1 MLANGAASARRF
13 LFTGGLTPRRSPEF
27 APLSPTGLSP
37 MSDAATPATPA
48 PLDPLEPFERRVLGV
63 LAEKSQTSKS
73 ADGYP
78 MTLNSVVLG
87 CNQKSNRDPVY
98 DLTEDDVEETLEAL
112 AEKGLT
118 MKQVS
123 GRADRWKHQM
133 YDRWGFTRAEMAV
146 VAELLLRGPQTLG
159 DLRGRA
165 SRMTDIADMD
175 ALKGYLNGL
184 IARGF
189 VVPLMP
195 LDRRGAAVT
204 HAFHPADEMD
214 QVKAQHGGGTAP
226 DPAPR
231 GGGLAT
237 LEARLN
243 EAFEEIAKLK
253 EAVARLE
260 RRSGE

>member
-1 MLANGAASARRF
+1 
-13 LFTGGLTPRRSPEF
+13 
-27 APLSPTGLSP
+27 
-37 MSDAATPATPA
+37 MSDAATPA

-133 YDRWGFTRAEMAV
+133 YDKWGFTRAEMAV

-260 RRSGE
+260 RPSGE

>member
-1 MLANGAASARRF
+1 MSHATAPTPPTPLA
-13 LFTGGLTPRRSPEF
+13 
-27 APLSPTGLSP
+27 
-37 MSDAATPATPA
+37 
-48 PLDPLEPFERRVLGV
+48 PFERRVLGV

-73 ADGYP
+73 PDGYP
-78 MTLNSVVLG
+78 MTLNAVVLG

-112 AEKGLT
+112 AEAGLT
-118 MKQVS
+118 MRQVS

-165 SRMTDIADMD
+165 SRMTDVPDLD
-175 ALKGYLNGL
+175 TLKGHLQALVG
-184 IARGF
+184 RGF
-189 VVPLMP
+189 VVALAP

-204 HAFHPADEMD
+204 HGFHTAEELAQAMGQQGGDPQPPAR
-214 QVKAQHGGGTAP
+214 GTS
-226 DPAPR
+226 
-231 GGGLAT
+231 T

-253 EAVARLE
+253 DAVARLE
-260 RRSGE
+260 SKTGS

>member
-1 MLANGAASARRF
+1 MS
-13 LFTGGLTPRRSPEF
+13 T
-27 APLSPTGLSP
+27 LSPTP
-37 MSDAATPATPA
+37 PAAPTPA
-48 PLDPLEPFERRVLGV
+48 PAPLAPFERRVLGV

-98 DLTEDDVEETLEAL
+98 DLTDDDVEETLDAL
-112 AEKGLT
+112 GERGLT
-118 MKQVS
+118 MRQVS
-123 GRADRWKHQM
+123 GRADRFKHQM
-133 YDRWGFTRAEMAV
+133 YDRWGFTKVEMAI
-146 VAELLLRGPQTLG
+146 VAELMLRGPQTLG

-165 SRMTDIADMD
+165 SRMTDIPDLD
-175 ALKGYLNGL
+175 TLKGHLQGL
-184 IARGF
+184 IGRGF
-189 VVPLMP
+189 VVALGP

-204 HAFHPADEMD
+204 HGFHTPEELDR
-214 QVKAQHGGGTAP
+214 VRAQFSGSGEAEAAP
-226 DPAPR
+226 PSR
-231 GGGLAT
+231 GGSGSH

-260 RRSGE
+260 AKLGS